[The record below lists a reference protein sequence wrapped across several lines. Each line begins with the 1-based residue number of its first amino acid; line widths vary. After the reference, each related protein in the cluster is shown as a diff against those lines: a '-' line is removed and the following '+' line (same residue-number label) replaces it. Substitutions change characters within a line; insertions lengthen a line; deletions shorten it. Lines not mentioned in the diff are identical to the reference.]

1 VTNDSGDSE
10 FAGILSR
17 PAQRALDAA
26 GYSRLEELTHV
37 SEKDL
42 LALHGF
48 GPKGIRMLNAEL
60 AKRHQAI
67 GSALHDGNQ

>member
-1 VTNDSGDSE
+1 MESNGSE
-10 FAGILSR
+10 FGGIVSR
-17 PAQRALDAA
+17 PAQRALEAA

-37 SEKDL
+37 TEKDL

-60 AKRHQAI
+60 AKHGQTV
-67 GSALHDGNQ
+67 GCDLHRESE

>member
-1 VTNDSGDSE
+1 MTIDPEESE
-10 FAGILSR
+10 FAGIVSR
-17 PAQRALDAA
+17 PAQRALEAA

-60 AKRHQAI
+60 AKRNQAI
-67 GSALHDGNQ
+67 GSELPWETE